1 MFSAANS
8 KPHRAPGSLQ
18 RGGIIL
24 PILPVL
30 VAAFIASAAH
40 GQDETTVKA
49 GLEIWKSSGCSDC
62 HGPFANGDKDRDEAP
77 TGANLRE
84 SRLDGAALKET
95 IRCGRPGAGMPSFDE
110 GAYTVRA
117 CGGRPL
123 GPKPDDL
130 YPTPRDLTLAEIDT
144 LIVYLQ
150 ARVIGHPRIT
160 RADCLYYFYD
170 SDESMCEDY
179 K

>member
-1 MFSAANS
+1 MVSESGSKLGASPICNARARLVVPVLAAVLIGMSAAQAQN
-8 KPHRAPGSLQ
+8 
-18 RGGIIL
+18 
-24 PILPVL
+24 
-30 VAAFIASAAH
+30 
-40 GQDETTVKA
+40 DDTVKA

-62 HGPFANGDKDRDEAP
+62 HGAFANGDKDRDEAP
-77 TGANLRE
+77 TGANLRTA
-84 SRLDGAALKET
+84 RLDSAALKET
-95 IRCGRPGAGMPSFDE
+95 IRCGRPGTGMPSFDE
-110 GAYTVRA
+110 GAYTIRA
-117 CGGRPL
+117 CGGGAP

-150 ARVIGHPRIT
+150 ARVLGHPRIT

-170 SDESMCEDY
+170 SDESMCDDY